1 MEEEKL
7 LEYLIVLRDFG
18 RIYTQ
23 KIISGNPKLKTDL
36 KLSQIKALYAFRESG
51 RLSMKELAE
60 IVGVKLPNMSMMID
74 SLEKDGLVERERDL
88 DDRRKVYVWLTPKG
102 IKVKGDF
109 LTQRHRIA
117 RGIFQRVDAADKTE
131 LLTSLG
137 NVCRILEGAF
147 KERIEC

>member
-7 LEYLIVLRDFG
+7 LEYMSVLRNFG

-23 KIISGNPKLKTDL
+23 KIICGNPKLKTDL
-36 KLSQIKALYAFRESG
+36 KLSQIKALSAFRDRD

-60 IVGVKLPNMSMMID
+60 IVGVKLPSMTMMID
-74 SLEKDGLVERERDL
+74 GLEKEGVVERERDL
-88 DDRRKVYVWLTPKG
+88 EDRRKVYVWLTSKG
-102 IKVKGDF
+102 KKVRGNF

-117 RGIFQRVDAADKTE
+117 RGIFQRVEAADKAE
-131 LLTSLG
+131 LLSSLG

-147 KERIEC
+147 KESARR